1 MLNAVRCRGEFC
13 FMTELAAK
21 LRRFAIECMGCAENA
36 MERATRDAWLEMAQ
50 KYLTAAETAEGRRS
64 SDPKKMRDAYVGEW
78 VLPRASSRQ
87 FGANASL

>member
-1 MLNAVRCRGEFC
+1 
-13 FMTELAAK
+13 MTEPAAE

-50 KYLTAAETAEGRRS
+50 KYLSAAETAEGRHS
-64 SDPKKMRDAYVGEW
+64 SVSKKMRNAYVGEW

-87 FGANASL
+87 YEQTIWGVQ